1 MTEYFEQDRESGKIE
16 EYYPDQEFLNAVGEH
31 DPASTSEVADAVG
44 CTRRNALNRLKT
56 LDDAGQIKSKDAG
69 GSFVWLLTD

>member
-16 EYYPDQEFLNAVGEH
+16 ERYPDQEFLDAVEDH
-31 DPASTSEVADAVG
+31 DPASTSEVAEAVG

-56 LDDAGQIKSKDAG
+56 LEDTDQIRSKDVG
-69 GSFVWLLTD
+69 RSFVWFVDD

>member
-1 MTEYFEQDRESGKIE
+1 MTVYFEQDRESGKIE
-16 EYYPDQEFLNAVGEH
+16 ERYPDQEFLNAVEEH

-56 LDDAGQIKSKDAG
+56 LEDGGQIKAKDAG

>member
-16 EYYPDQEFLNAVGEH
+16 ERYPDQQFLHAVEDH
-31 DPASTSEVADAVG
+31 EPASTSEVADEVG

-56 LDDAGQIKSKDAG
+56 LENADQIRSKDVG
-69 GSFVWLLTD
+69 RSFVWLVDN

>member
-1 MTEYFEQDRESGKIE
+1 MTEYFEQNRESGKIE
-16 EYYPDQEFLNAVGEH
+16 EQYPDQEFLDAVEEH

-56 LDDAGQIKSKDAG
+56 LEDAGRIKGKDVG
-69 GSFVWLLTD
+69 RSFVWLLTD